1 MDFVGAIKAG
11 FKNYANFRGT
21 ATRPEYWYWA
31 LFTFLASV
39 VATSIDVAVPM
50 FSFANLFSLA
60 TLVPSVSVSV
70 RRLRDAGFSWTW
82 LLTIAP
88 GFVMF
93 IGGLVGIVV
102 MVFSANLISD
112 PALLNN
118 QDFLQS
124 QVFQDFVASDA
135 VIGLALTAFFGFILF
150 VIAGIAVTVLHIMPS
165 KTYDQGN
172 KRLKPATPVI

>member
-165 KTYDQGN
+165 KTYEQGN
-172 KRLKPATPVI
+172 KRLKPAIPVI